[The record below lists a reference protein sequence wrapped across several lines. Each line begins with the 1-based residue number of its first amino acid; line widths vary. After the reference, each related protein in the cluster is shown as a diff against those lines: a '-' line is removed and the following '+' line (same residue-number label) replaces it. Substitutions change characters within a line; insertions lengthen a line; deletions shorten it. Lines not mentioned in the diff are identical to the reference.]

1 MWYEKCI
8 TLGVNSFLC
17 IESTSRL
24 LLQKARNMVKMRN
37 EAKTAFEGE
46 SRASA
51 MERRRHFRYMVDLP
65 LDCSRIDE
73 KHSYG
78 GIVVNASEGG
88 ILVYL
93 PERYE
98 VGTSLKIEIFYVR
111 DTVFD
116 HIKATARVVRSEGA
130 DKTNHGQ
137 HRYALQFQSMESR
150 DFNRL
155 VAFLKEKGM

>member
-1 MWYEKCI
+1 MKNAIPSGLNPSPCI
-8 TLGVNSFLC
+8 G
-17 IESTSRL
+17 STSQELPER
-24 LLQKARNMVKMRN
+24 ARSMVKMRN
-37 EAKTAFEGE
+37 QAKTASEAE
-46 SRASA
+46 SPSST

-111 DTVFD
+111 DTIFD
-116 HIKATARVVRSEGA
+116 HIKATAKVVRSEGA

>member
-1 MWYEKCI
+1 MGKIRSQSKVGFEQGNA
-8 TLGVNSFLC
+8 TS
-17 IESTSRL
+17 ST
-24 LLQKARNMVKMRN
+24 
-37 EAKTAFEGE
+37 
-46 SRASA
+46 
-51 MERRRHFRYMVDLP
+51 ERRRHLRYMVDLP

-93 PERYE
+93 PETYE
-98 VGTSLKIEIFYVR
+98 VGTSLRIEIFYVR
-111 DTVFD
+111 DTIFD
-116 HIKATARVVRSEGA
+116 HIKATATVVRSEVG
-130 DKTNHGQ
+130 DKTNPGQ

-155 VAFLKEKGM
+155 VTFLKEKGM

>member
-1 MWYEKCI
+1 
-8 TLGVNSFLC
+8 
-17 IESTSRL
+17 
-24 LLQKARNMVKMRN
+24 MVKIRN
-37 EAKTAFEGE
+37 QIKAAFEAQ
-46 SRASA
+46 SPAST

-65 LDCSRIDE
+65 LGCSRVDE

-116 HIKATARVVRSEGA
+116 HIKATAKVVRCEGA
-130 DKTNHGQ
+130 DKTNNGQ
-137 HRYALQFQSMESR
+137 HRYALQFQSMEAR